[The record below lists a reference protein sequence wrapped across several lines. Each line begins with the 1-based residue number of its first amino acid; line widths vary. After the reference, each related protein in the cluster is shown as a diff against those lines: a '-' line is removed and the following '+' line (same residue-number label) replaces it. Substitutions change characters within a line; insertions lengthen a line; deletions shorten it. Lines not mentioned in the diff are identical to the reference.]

1 MASFVKFNKFVLN
14 LGNKVFNFGSDSLK
28 VALTNTLPVA
38 ATANQLSDI
47 TEISYTNCSSRA
59 VTTTSYTQSSGTAKL
74 ICAQLTLTASGGVGP
89 FEWVVLY
96 DDTATNKELVAF
108 WDYGSAVTLA
118 NTDTFLVGFDTSG
131 GVFTLA

>member
-1 MASFVKFNKFVLN
+1 MASFTKFNKFVLN
-14 LGNKVFNFGSDSLK
+14 LGDKVFNLGSDSLK

-47 TEISYTNCSSRA
+47 TEISYTNCSTRA
-59 VTTTSYTQSSGTAKL
+59 VTTTSYTQTSGTAKL
-74 ICAQLTLTASGGVGP
+74 ICAQLTLTASGAVGP

-96 DDTATNKELVAF
+96 DDTATNKELIGF

-131 GVFTLA
+131 GVLTIA